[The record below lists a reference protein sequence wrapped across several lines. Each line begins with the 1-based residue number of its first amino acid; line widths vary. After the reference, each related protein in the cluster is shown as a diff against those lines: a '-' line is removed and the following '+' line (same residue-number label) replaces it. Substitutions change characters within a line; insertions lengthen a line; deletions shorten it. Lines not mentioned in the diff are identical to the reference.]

1 MPTTFDE
8 AFAAVQSL
16 AKNFGDHKGHY
27 LSPTYKEAEVRI
39 AFIDKFLMA
48 LGWDV
53 RQDTQKTPGAQEVK
67 VEPDA
72 SAGGSEG
79 RADYAFYIAPHFQKD
94 DVRFFVEAKKPA
106 GEIGTPANCFQTLGY
121 GFSAQT
127 PLAVLTDF
135 EQFYIL
141 DCRYKPAKHTAT
153 AQILRKYHYTD
164 YFDREKFAEIFNL
177 FSRAAVAAD
186 ALTNFAGTLPKKR
199 GYLSLNDAFLA
210 DLDQYRETLARAF
223 KNRDP
228 DLDGAT
234 LTEITQRT
242 LDRLVFMRFLEDK
255 QIHSEN
261 PVANFGTKG
270 TAWQDFVA
278 ASRKLDG
285 IYNGIVFKAHP
296 RLDVPGFKVDD
307 AAFSGICAELAP
319 ANTAYNFN
327 YISIQILGS
336 IYERFLGKVIV
347 TTDKRARVEEKP
359 EVRKAGGVYY
369 TPEYIVRYIVENTVG
384 KLIEDKTPAQIA
396 ELRFADIA
404 CGSGSFLL
412 GVFDLLLRY
421 HRDWF
426 NTNPDKAQKAGC
438 VQREDGAWHLSLK
451 QRREILLHNIYGVD
465 IDHQAVEVAQL
476 SLYLKLLEEETT
488 GTAREYQM
496 EFHETLLPSLSK
508 NIVCGNSLI
517 GTDILTGQLFTG
529 DEERKLNPMDFEDR
543 FPEIMRR
550 GGFDAIV
557 GNPPYIFTRNEG
569 LTPNEKTYFYKHYQH
584 QSAQLNT
591 FGLFLEKSQRVL
603 RKGASLGYITPNN
616 WLTIDSFAP
625 LRQFVLEET
634 CGLTVINI
642 LDRVFEAADVDTA
655 IVLIQKGKPSKVKLC
670 EMKDR
675 LVTFERE
682 VGIEAFKPDKFIM
695 QISLVKDERA
705 QKLLEIIE
713 AASLPLSGFC
723 TVSTGL
729 KAYQT
734 GKGKPP
740 QTDKEKE
747 RRVFHASKQRNKSHG
762 RYLDGVDVC
771 RYNLS
776 WSGEWLS
783 YGDWLAEPRKSVPYS
798 GERILVRQIPAC
810 PPHLVHG
817 VFTDQPFYNDINSMV
832 IFGAQDGISLK
843 YLLALVNSRLIS
855 FWFQK
860 TFDKL
865 QRKIFPQ
872 FKVNELARFPIR
884 KIDFDKSADRTQHD
898 RMVAL
903 VEQMLAAKKQLA
915 AAQSDADQDFYGN
928 KCAGLDRQ
936 IDALVYEIYALTPDE
951 IRIVEGA
958 TAWELQHPARA
969 ADLKRRKQ

>member
-1 MPTTFDE
+1 
-8 AFAAVQSL
+8 
-16 AKNFGDHKGHY
+16 
-27 LSPTYKEAEVRI
+27 
-39 AFIDKFLMA
+39 MA
-48 LGWDV
+48 
-53 RQDTQKTPGAQEVK
+53 
-67 VEPDA
+67 
-72 SAGGSEG
+72 S
-79 RADYAFYIAPHFQKD
+79 
-94 DVRFFVEAKKPA
+94 
-106 GEIGTPANCFQTLGY
+106 
-121 GFSAQT
+121 
-127 PLAVLTDF
+127 
-135 EQFYIL
+135 
-141 DCRYKPAKHTAT
+141 
-153 AQILRKYHYTD
+153 
-164 YFDREKFAEIFNL
+164 
-177 FSRAAVAAD
+177 
-186 ALTNFAGTLPKKR
+186 
-199 GYLSLNDAFLA
+199 
-210 DLDQYRETLARAF
+210 
-223 KNRDP
+223 
-228 DLDGAT
+228 
-234 LTEITQRT
+234 
-242 LDRLVFMRFLEDK
+242 
-255 QIHSEN
+255 
-261 PVANFGTKG
+261 
-270 TAWQDFVA
+270 
-278 ASRKLDG
+278 
-285 IYNGIVFKAHP
+285 
-296 RLDVPGFKVDD
+296 
-307 AAFSGICAELAP
+307 
-319 ANTAYNFN
+319 
-327 YISIQILGS
+327 
-336 IYERFLGKVIV
+336 
-347 TTDKRARVEEKP
+347 
-359 EVRKAGGVYY
+359 
-369 TPEYIVRYIVENTVG
+369 
-384 KLIEDKTPAQIA
+384 
-396 ELRFADIA
+396 
-404 CGSGSFLL
+404 
-412 GVFDLLLRY
+412 
-421 HRDWF
+421 
-426 NTNPDKAQKAGC
+426 
-438 VQREDGAWHLSLK
+438 LSLK